1 MKAGQDL
8 SLRSQI
14 VTLDRISDALA
25 LLPRLGGWISA
36 ALILVVLALITYSIA
51 LRYFFGTPL
60 EWTEELVG
68 YTVVALVSCGLS
80 DALVRQRHI
89 AIDLLT
95 NQLPQRRQ
103 VYVALIGSLATL
115 AVALVW
121 VWSTWETTEFNR
133 AFGLYSNG
141 DLEAPIW
148 ITQVPL
154 VIGAGLLVLASL
166 SILIKLMAEVSK

>member
-1 MKAGQDL
+1 ML
-8 SLRSQI
+8 
-14 VTLDRISDALA
+14 TLDSISDALA

-36 ALILVVLALITYSIA
+36 GLILMVLALITYSIA
-51 LRYFFGTPL
+51 LRYFLGTPL

-68 YTVVALVSCGLS
+68 YAVVALVSCGLS

-95 NQLPQRRQ
+95 HQLLQRWQ
-103 VYVALIGSLATL
+103 VYVALISSAATL
-115 AVALVW
+115 AVGLVW

-133 AFGLYSNG
+133 AFGFYSNG

-148 ITQVPL
+148 ITQIPL

-166 SILIKLMAEVSK
+166 SLLVKLTAEVSK